1 MEHFPPFTIEPALQA
16 IENLIAF
23 PTALLTDSNEKK
35 QTKRQILHSRLDLQ
49 EKEAELEKLQSTLI
63 AKSAELQEKEKQL
76 SERWDA
82 GRIYTI
88 PISEITANP
97 YQPRREFDDIT
108 LFSLANSIRE
118 HGILQPLTVRRIQQD
133 SASVPLETGDMP
145 HQETKHTYQ
154 LIAGERRLRA
164 ASAIGMECVPCI
176 ILDADN
182 RRAAELALIENLQ
195 RENLNIFEQ
204 AGAIAALIDI
214 HAMTQEEIAKTLA
227 VSQSCVA
234 NKLRLLRLT
243 TEERNTILS
252 CHLSE
257 RHARAF
263 LKIKDLE
270 LRRKTVQFVAD
281 HGYNVA
287 QTEEHIDSLLNDTP
301 SIHVSP
307 QSTELHSSSNPT
319 PQRKNQKCI
328 IKDLRLFY
336 NTIEKALS
344 IVREAGF
351 FADSK
356 RAEQEDGIVLTVM
369 IRYPIQTANQTK
381 EIKDRFPDIVSRETE
396 NTSEITNIR

>member
-1 MEHFPPFTIEPALQA
+1 MEHFPSFTIEPALQV
-16 IENLIAF
+16 IENLITF
-23 PTALLTDSNEKK
+23 PTALLKEPSEKK
-35 QTKRQILHSRLDLQ
+35 QTKRQILHTRLDLQ

-63 AKSAELQEKEKQL
+63 ARSAELQEKEKQL

-82 GRIYTI
+82 GRIYAI

-97 YQPRREFDDIT
+97 HQPRREFDDIS

-118 HGILQPLTVRRIQQD
+118 HGILQPLTVRRIQ
-133 SASVPLETGDMP
+133 SEFTS
-145 HQETKHTYQ
+145 QETDVPQKETESPYQ

-164 ASAIGMECVPCI
+164 AIAIGMETVPCI

-243 TEERNTILS
+243 IEERDTILA

-270 LRRKTVQFVAD
+270 LRRRTVQFVAD

-287 QTEEHIDSLLNDTP
+287 QTEEHIDSLLNE
-301 SIHVSP
+301 I
-307 QSTELHSSSNPT
+307 PT
-319 PQRKNQKCI
+319 APKTQQTSAPPTDIASERKNRKCV

-336 NTIEKALS
+336 NTIERAVTV
-344 IVREAGF
+344 VREAGF

-356 RAEQEDGIVLTVM
+356 RTEQEDGIVLTVM
-369 IRYPIQTANQTK
+369 IRYPLSTTAKPNETIVPPS
-381 EIKDRFPDIVSRETE
+381 ETVSRETDIS
-396 NTSEITNIR
+396 TQITNIR

>member
-1 MEHFPPFTIEPALQA
+1 MVT
-16 IENLIAF
+16 
-23 PTALLTDSNEKK
+23 
-35 QTKRQILHSRLDLQ
+35 
-49 EKEAELEKLQSTLI
+49 
-63 AKSAELQEKEKQL
+63 
-76 SERWDA
+76 
-82 GRIYTI
+82 
-88 PISEITANP
+88 
-97 YQPRREFDDIT
+97 
-108 LFSLANSIRE
+108 
-118 HGILQPLTVRRIQQD
+118 
-133 SASVPLETGDMP
+133 
-145 HQETKHTYQ
+145 
-154 LIAGERRLRA
+154 
-164 ASAIGMECVPCI
+164 VPCI

-243 TEERNTILS
+243 IEERDTILA

-270 LRRKTVQFVAD
+270 LRRRTVQFVAD

-287 QTEEHIDSLLNDTP
+287 QTEEHIDSLLNEIPTAPKTQQTSAP
-301 SIHVSP
+301 S
-307 QSTELHSSSNPT
+307 TDMALE
-319 PQRKNQKCI
+319 RKNRKCV

-336 NTIEKALS
+336 NTIERAVTV
-344 IVREAGF
+344 VREAGF

-356 RAEQEDGIVLTVM
+356 RTEQEDGIVLTVM
-369 IRYPIQTANQTK
+369 IRYPLSTTVQPNETIIPPSET
-381 EIKDRFPDIVSRETE
+381 VSRETDIS
-396 NTSEITNIR
+396 TQITNIR